1 MTIKMTI
8 TLETTIDVQ
17 AAETQKEAENRI
29 DNILMVDESEG
40 FGVCSVDLKALEPV
54 LQDTDLITWEYDK
67 VTTHKSEF
75 VFDGKSIHRATEQ

>member
-17 AAETQKEAENRI
+17 GVKTHKEAENLI
-29 DNILMVDESEG
+29 DKAIMVDVSNG
-40 FGVCSVDLKALEPV
+40 CGVYSVDFEALEPV

-67 VTTHKSEF
+67 VETNKPEF

>member
-17 AAETQKEAENRI
+17 AAETQKEAENLI

-40 FGVCSVDLKALEPV
+40 FGVYSVDLEALEPV

-67 VTTHKSEF
+67 VTTNKPEF

>member
-17 AAETQKEAENRI
+17 GAETQKEAENLI

-40 FGVCSVDLKALEPV
+40 FGVCSVDLEALEPV

-67 VTTHKSEF
+67 VTTNKPEF